1 MMTRLFVLSRALA
14 FLLFLSATASAASLS
29 AYPAMPVDP
38 RAIVVRATGD
48 GVTDDSAA
56 LQAAINSAANGGQ
69 GGVVFLPSGR
79 YRVTRSILIP
89 LAVRVYGVGPTRPVF
104 VLAENTPGFQKGV
117 ANMVIFTGGDQYSV
131 GKVPMPVPSAVPFSA
146 EDGKAVRNANSSTF
160 YSALSNVDFEIKD
173 GNPAAAAVRMHTAQH
188 SNLSH
193 IDFHIGSGLAGV
205 YQVGNVA
212 YNLRFHGGR
221 YGILS
226 EKTSPAWHFTL
237 LD

>member
-1 MMTRLFVLSRALA
+1 MMTRLFALSRALA

-89 LAVRVYGVGPTRPVF
+89 LAVRVYGVGRRAPCSCWQRTRPASRRVSR
-104 VLAENTPGFQKGV
+104 T
-117 ANMVIFTGGDQYSV
+117 
-131 GKVPMPVPSAVPFSA
+131 
-146 EDGKAVRNANSSTF
+146 
-160 YSALSNVDFEIKD
+160 
-173 GNPAAAAVRMHTAQH
+173 
-188 SNLSH
+188 
-193 IDFHIGSGLAGV
+193 
-205 YQVGNVA
+205 
-212 YNLRFHGGR
+212 
-221 YGILS
+221 
-226 EKTSPAWHFTL
+226 W
-237 LD
+237 